1 VENFTI
7 RTLRFAEKRKMK
19 STLVALSIVALFLAC
34 QNPES
39 KKVPLIEP
47 TAIHYD
53 SALKPFYHGV
63 ASGDPLPDRIII
75 WTRVTPESATARVP
89 VKWEMA
95 TDEKFS
101 AVAKTDTTSAWAAN
115 DYTIKVDVD
124 GLQAGTVYYYRFR
137 ALEKNSTKTASTNA
151 TDSLKFAI
159 ASCSNWEWGYFT
171 PYSKIAERD
180 VLDAVIHL
188 GDYIYEYGTK
198 KYGDTSIGRINIP
211 DYEIVSLQDYRTR
224 YALYRLDKGLR
235 SVHQQHPFITI
246 WDDHEIANNSYIA
259 GAQNHQPEE
268 GDYIKR
274 KEAARKAYYEWLP
287 IREGGKH
294 FRSFSFGSLAD
305 VIMLDE
311 RLEGRTAPSDS
322 LSDPSFNNTD
332 RKMLGDEQL
341 QWFKGKLQ
349 DSKAAWKII
358 GNQVIYSD
366 VFLKDVY
373 PKTPRNLDAWDGYP
387 AEKKN
392 IRDFIVQNKI
402 QDMVFVTGDT
412 HASWAIEAVA
422 GDKYLP
428 ATSKGALAVE
438 FGTTSISSA
447 NGDEG
452 KGEDEVKR
460 GEQAV
465 LKSNPHIKYLDNR
478 HHGYLLLT
486 LYPTKTKAEWYYVET
501 VRQPESKEFLGK
513 KFEVAKGSVKL
524 K

>member
-1 VENFTI
+1 
-7 RTLRFAEKRKMK
+7 MK
-19 STLVALSIVALFLAC
+19 SLLAFTCLAGLLLVAC
-34 QNPES
+34 KNQEM
-39 KKVPLIEP
+39 KEVPLIEP

-63 ASGDPLPDRIII
+63 ASGDPLPDRVII
-75 WTRVTPESATARVP
+75 WTRVTPESAVARVST
-89 VKWEMA
+89 KWEIA

-101 AVAKTDTTSAWAAN
+101 SIVKVDTTSALAAN
-115 DYTIKVDVD
+115 DFTVKIDVE
-124 GLQAGTVYYYRFR
+124 GLQPGTVYYYHFS
-137 ALEKNSTKTASTNA
+137 ALEKSSITGRTKTASTKS
-151 TDSLKFAI
+151 DSLKFAI

-171 PYSKIAERD
+171 PYSKIAERE

-211 DYEIVSLQDYRTR
+211 DYEIVSLSDYRTR

-322 LSDPSFNNTD
+322 LSDPSFNSAD

-341 QWFKGKLQ
+341 QWFKGKLK

-373 PKTPRNLDAWDGYP
+373 PKMPRNLDAWDGYP
-387 AEKKN
+387 VEKKN

-402 QDMVFVTGDT
+402 QDLVFVTGDT

-422 GDKYLP
+422 GDPYSP
-428 ATSKGALAVE
+428 ATSKGAVAVE

-452 KGEDEVKR
+452 KSADTVKIAER
-460 GEQAV
+460 AL
-465 LKSNPHIKYLDNR
+465 LKGNPHIKYLNNR
-478 HHGYLLLT
+478 DHGYLLLT
-486 LYPTKTKAEWYYVET
+486 LYPNKTKAEWFYVET
-501 VRQPESKEFLGK
+501 VRQPESNEFLGK
-513 KFEVAKGSVKL
+513 KFEVAKGSFKL